1 MAITVAQ
8 LRTFV
13 TVVRRGSVKRAAQE
27 LVVTQPSVSAAV
39 AALSREVGERLVERD
54 GRGLR
59 PSPAGAAFVPYAE
72 QVLGLLEQGRAA
84 AREAADPD
92 RRQLR
97 LAAVTTAGEYLVPP
111 LLSAFRQHHPEVEV
125 FLEVGNRAGVLAQ
138 VGARTADIGIG
149 GRPPL
154 EGGILGTP
162 FLDNELVLIAAAED
176 RLTRRRSVTF
186 EELAGATWLLRE
198 PGSGTRTMV
207 EEILAEHE
215 VAPRVLTLGSNGAIK
230 QSARVGLGVSIQS
243 RHAVSLELATGMLGE
258 VTVRGGL
265 PGRKWFALYP
275 EEGPRRTAAAEFL
288 EFLQGR
294 AAQAAVTG
302 ALSPSTN

>member
-8 LRTFV
+8 LRTFA
-13 TVVRRGSVKRAAQE
+13 TVVRTGSVKGAAEE

-39 AALSREVGERLVERD
+39 ASLSREVGERLLERH

-59 PSPAGAAFVPYAE
+59 PSPAGAAFIPYAE
-72 QVLGLLEQGRAA
+72 QVLGLLEQGQAA
-84 AREAADPD
+84 AHEAADPD

-97 LAAVTTAGEYLVPP
+97 IAAVTTAGEYLVPP
-111 LLSAFRQHHPEVEV
+111 LLSAFRKLHPEVEV
-125 FLEVGNRAGVLAQ
+125 LLEVGNRAGMLAQ
-138 VGARTADIGIG
+138 VRNRVADVGIG

-154 EGGILGTP
+154 EGGIAGTP
-162 FLDNELVLIAAAED
+162 FLDNELLLITAAD
-176 RLTRRRSVTF
+176 DPLTRRRSVGLD
-186 EELAGATWLLRE
+186 ELAGATWLLRE

-215 VAPRVLTLGSNGAIK
+215 IDPRIQTLGSNGAIK
-230 QSARVGLGVSIQS
+230 QSARMGLGVSIQS
-243 RHAVSLELATGMLGE
+243 RHAVSLELATGVLGQI
-258 VTVRGGL
+258 TVRGGL

-288 EFLQGR
+288 EFLQDR
-294 AAQAAVTG
+294 AARAAVAG
-302 ALSPSTN
+302 ALTVQA